1 MNLEADLK
9 AIKAEYDAAM
19 HHGQTLTR
27 IYQRVEQGTASYSEA
42 CAFSNKSGKVIA
54 DILDRYLSKN
64 LVDQRVTQEVA
75 EALVPGAL
83 KHNHALVAEVCE
95 KVQANLNEK
104 AGLNLRALKPY
115 FDDRRAGGLVTE
127 IVNAENYPDKR
138 AAFLDQV
145 ENLSMSA
152 VDKSVRV
159 NADFHYKAGMAP
171 KIKRIAVGK
180 CCKWCSKLEG
190 VYDYEDV
197 KDTGNAVFRRHS
209 NCHCRVIYVPTR
221 GRAQD
226 VHTKEILRE
235 NEVISD
241 SGKRGKVLFDSGY
254 KKGKNRDEIDAANW
268 LAKSFGGNVT
278 LLTNKYDRPT
288 PDFKWDEK
296 FWDLKTPKGTN
307 GVDNLVKH
315 GLRQISEKPGGILL
329 DCSAPDIDIE
339 KAIKLAQHRLNR
351 SSKSGAEQVIV
362 RRNGNLIT
370 VLHPN
375 KKG

>member
-27 IYQRVEQGTASYSEA
+27 IYQRVEQGTASYNEA

-104 AGLNLRALKPY
+104 AGLNLKALKPY

-159 NADFHYKAGMAP
+159 NADFHHKSGMAP

-226 VHTKEILRE
+226 VHTKEILGE
-235 NEVISD
+235 NEVISN

-254 KKGKNRDEIDAANW
+254 KKGENRDEIDAANW
-268 LAKSFGGNVT
+268 LAKSLGGEVT
-278 LLTNKYDRPT
+278 LLTKKYDKKS
-288 PDFKWDEK
+288 PDYKWDGK
-296 FWDLKTPKGTN
+296 LWDLKTPQGAS
-307 GVDNLVKH
+307 GVDKLIH
-315 GLRQISEKPGGILL
+315 QGIYQIFENPGGILL
-329 DCSAPDIDIE
+329 DCSSPNIDIE
-339 KAIKLAQHRLNR
+339 RAIELAQHRLNR
-351 SSKSGAEQVIV
+351 SSKSGTEQVIV
-362 RRNGNLIT
+362 MRNGNLIT